1 MKKNFFSELT
11 ENQLVIIGGGQYK
24 SPEVK
29 VLTFQPEGVL
39 CASVY
44 NEHQEFTFDS
54 VEDL

>member
-1 MKKNFFSELT
+1 MMKNFFSELT
-11 ENQLVIIGGGQYK
+11 EIQSVTIGGGGYK

-44 NEHQEFTFDS
+44 NEHQEFTFND

>member
-1 MKKNFFSELT
+1 MTKNFFSEVT
-11 ENQLVIIGGGQYK
+11 ENKSLMMGGGYK

-44 NEHQEFTFDS
+44 NEHQEFTFDD

>member
-11 ENQLVIIGGGQYK
+11 ENQSVIIGGGQYK

-44 NEHQEFTFDS
+44 NEHQEFTFDD

>member
-1 MKKNFFSELT
+1 MVMKNFFSELT

-39 CASVY
+39 CASGST
-44 NEHQEFTFDS
+44 EQFLEDMFDWN
-54 VEDL
+54 

>member
-1 MKKNFFSELT
+1 MTKNFFSEVT
-11 ENQLVIIGGGQYK
+11 ENKLLVMRRGYK
-24 SPEVK
+24 TPEVK

-44 NEHQEFTFDS
+44 NEHQEFTFDN

>member
-1 MKKNFFSELT
+1 MKTFFSELT
-11 ENQLVIIGGGQYK
+11 DFQSVIIRGGGYK

-44 NEHQEFTFDS
+44 NEHQEFTFDD